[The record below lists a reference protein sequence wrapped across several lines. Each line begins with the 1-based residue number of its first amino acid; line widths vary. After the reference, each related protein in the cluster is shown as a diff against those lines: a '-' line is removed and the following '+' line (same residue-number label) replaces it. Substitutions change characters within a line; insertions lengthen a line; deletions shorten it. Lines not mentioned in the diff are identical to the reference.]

1 MSLAKSSAHK
11 FAEKSKERD
20 NMFALC
26 YIVSFLATILLIASG
41 VYSATSWE
49 EYKKTVESKDLIK
62 SIVAAIICAACIALL
77 ALYVIN
83 SREMGIWIQ

>member
-1 MSLAKSSAHK
+1 
-11 FAEKSKERD
+11 
-20 NMFALC
+20 MFALC

>member
-1 MSLAKSSAHK
+1 
-11 FAEKSKERD
+11 
-20 NMFALC
+20 MFALC

-62 SIVAAIICAACIALL
+62 SIVAAIICATCIALL